1 MKLKLTKI
9 GKLVFVLLLLIII
22 FGLLFIYYKKDDI
35 KSIHK
40 IESNEFYDI
49 KIDYEETGIEKIDK
63 SIVEYVN
70 DKKKEFIDIVDISG
84 RVETSKYNLI
94 VNVQNKEYNNL
105 ISVQA
110 TSFAYT
116 GGAHYT
122 REDKSFIYNTK
133 INNYITFLD
142 LLIDEDFDKIKPII
156 LESLYN
162 YAKDKKII
170 LNEDWVNNGTKYS
183 LENYELFY
191 FNKEGLNIVFV
202 PYQVASW
209 ADGEIIINIP
219 YDKLKGIIKDEYLE
233 GKLSTDIDLLP
244 EQKPR
249 DLEKYKDKL
258 LIAFTF
264 DDGPNKK
271 TTTRLLEGI
280 KEYDARVTFFVLG
293 SRVEN
298 NKDVLIKA
306 YTEGNQIGSHTYNH
320 LNLLLL
326 DDATV
331 LSEINKTN
339 EVIEKVIGKRPD
351 LLRPP
356 YGNINDN
363 IKSLA
368 NMHIINW
375 NIDTEDW
382 KLKNREKIKENI
394 LKYARDGAIILL
406 HDIYTE
412 SVEGALLAMAELE
425 KEGYAFVTIEEMI
438 KLKGID
444 LDYSKTYYN
453 F

>member
-1 MKLKLTKI
+1 MKLKLTKV
-9 GKLVFVLLLLIII
+9 GKLVFVILILIII
-22 FGLLFIYYKKDDI
+22 FGILYLYYSKNDI

-40 IESNEFYDI
+40 MESNEFYDI
-49 KIDYEETGIEKIDK
+49 KIDYDETGIDKIDK
-63 SIVEYVN
+63 NIVQYV
-70 DKKKEFIDIVDISG
+70 DDLKKEFIGVVDISG
-84 RVETSKYNLI
+84 KIQSSKYNLI
-94 VNVQNKEYNNL
+94 VNVQNKKYNNL
-105 ISVQA
+105 VSVQA

-133 INNYITFLD
+133 IDNYITFLD
-142 LLIDEDFDKIKPII
+142 LLIDKDFNKIKSLI
-156 LESLYN
+156 LENLYN
-162 YAKDKKII
+162 YAKDKEIV
-170 LNEDWVNNGTKYS
+170 LDEEWVNKGTNYS
-183 LENYELFY
+183 KDNYEHFY
-191 FNKEGLNIVFV
+191 FDKKGLNIVFV

-219 YDKLKGIIKDEYLE
+219 YEKLKGIIKDEYLE

-249 DLEKYKDKL
+249 DLEQFKDKS

-264 DDGPNKK
+264 DDGPNRK
-271 TTTRLLEGI
+271 TTTRLLDGI
-280 KEYDARVTFFVLG
+280 KEYNARVTFFVLG

-326 DDATV
+326 DDANIV
-331 LSEINKTN
+331 SEINKTN
-339 EVIEKVIGKRPD
+339 EVIKKVIGKRPN

-382 KLKNREKIKENI
+382 KLKNREKIKDNI
-394 LKYARDGAIILL
+394 LKYARDGSIVLL

-425 KEGYAFVTIEEMI
+425 KEGYAFVTIEEMV
-438 KLKGID
+438 KLKGVV
-444 LDYSKTYYN
+444 LDNNKTYYN